1 MRAADKILRMNPAA
15 LLSGLEGRVLRAGL
29 VGAGEFGASFLY
41 RARVLNALAV
51 PAVAERDAA
60 RARVACLAA
69 GLQAD
74 DFVFCDT
81 RAAALAA
88 IEAGRTAIVPD
99 VALLA
104 ELPLDVLVE
113 ATGDP
118 ETGARS
124 ASLAIAAG
132 MDVAMVS
139 KEAHSVIGPVL
150 QRRARAAGRVCTPVD
165 GDQPSLL
172 AGLVTWARALGLQVV
187 CGGKASEYDFVFD
200 PARGTFAAL
209 GTEIAVPEL
218 AALWS
223 GEASGTVARV
233 RARAALLT
241 QFPHRTAPDLCEL
254 GIVANATGL
263 KPDVPRLHAPIAR
276 TLELPELMRP
286 DGGLLSRGGA
296 LDLFNCYRRPD
307 ELSFAGGVFVVVACD
322 DAASWKVIGAKGVPV
337 SADGRYAL
345 LHNPVH
351 LLGVE
356 APYTIL
362 GAALLRRASTEERP
376 VCDLIA
382 RAERDLPAGSAF
394 TLGPR
399 HTLPGLEAEL
409 ADAAPLGDA
418 GALPFYMAAG
428 RRLARAV
435 PRGALLSVADIERP
449 ADSMLW
455 TLRAEQDAAFFGA
468 AA

>member
-1 MRAADKILRMNPAA
+1 MNPAA
-15 LLSGLEGRVLRAGL
+15 LLAGLGERRVRAGL

-41 RARVLNALAV
+41 RARVVKQLVV
-51 PAVAERDAA
+51 PAVAERDPA
-60 RARVACLAA
+60 RARAACLAA
-69 GLQAD
+69 GLTES
-74 DFVFCDT
+74 DFVLCDS
-81 RAAALAA
+81 RATALAA
-88 IEAGRTAIVPD
+88 IEGGRTAIVPD
-99 VALLA
+99 AALLA

-113 ATGDP
+113 ATGHP
-118 ETGARS
+118 EAGARS

-172 AGLVTWARALGLQVV
+172 AGLVTWARALGLEVV

-200 PARGTFAAL
+200 PARGTLAAL
-209 GTEIAVPEL
+209 GQTFEVPDL
-218 AALWS
+218 AAHWS
-223 GEASGTVARV
+223 GAAAGTLARV
-233 RARAALLT
+233 AARAGWLAHL
-241 QFPHRTAPDLCEL
+241 PHRTAPDLCEL

-286 DGGLLSRGGA
+286 EGGLLSRSGV
-296 LDLFNCYRRPD
+296 LDIFNCYRRPD
-307 ELSFAGGVFVVVACD
+307 ELSFAGGVFVIVACD
-322 DAASWKVIGAKGVPV
+322 DAASWQVIGAKGVPV

-345 LHNPVH
+345 VHNPVH
-351 LLGVE
+351 LLGLE

-376 VCDLIA
+376 VCDLVA
-382 RAERDLPAGSAF
+382 RAERDLPAGTAF
-394 TLGPR
+394 ALGAR

-409 ADAAPLGDA
+409 ADAGPLDDA
-418 GALPFYMAAG
+418 RPVPFYMAAG
-428 RRLARAV
+428 QRLARAV
-435 PRGALLSVADIERP
+435 RAGALLTVGDMQRPVDSV
-449 ADSMLW
+449 LW

-468 AA
+468 VR